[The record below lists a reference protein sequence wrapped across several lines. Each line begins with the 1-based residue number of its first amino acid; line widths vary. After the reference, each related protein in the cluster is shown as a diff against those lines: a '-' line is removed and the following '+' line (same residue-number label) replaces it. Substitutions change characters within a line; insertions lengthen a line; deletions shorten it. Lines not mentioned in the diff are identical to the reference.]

1 MSNLSKFV
9 AGLVGMVLM
18 AIVASWELF
27 MFVAMRDSS
36 GSNTAGGK
44 SHLWWAAIAGTTA
57 CIAGSLMSYFFI
69 RFEKHKWSKV
79 EMTPTGPLLTPLGGN
94 RFLNSVV
101 SVPFDAKRWRL
112 ANAWLSDGQP
122 DDRAPMDGSVIDCG
136 ETRSGQRAFARRT
149 HQLMFK
155 KWSQARHD

>member
-18 AIVASWELF
+18 AIVASWEIF
-27 MFVAMRDSS
+27 MFAVLRDPS
-36 GSNTAGGK
+36 GLSTAGGR
-44 SHLWWAAIAGTTA
+44 SHLWWAAIAGAIA
-57 CIAGSLMSYFFI
+57 CIACSLMSYFFI
-69 RFEKHKWSKV
+69 RYEKLKWSKV
-79 EMTPTGPLLTPLGGN
+79 QMTPTGPLLTTLGGN
-94 RFLNSVV
+94 RFINPLA

-112 ANAWLSDGQP
+112 ANAWLSDGQA
-122 DDRAPMDGSVIDCG
+122 DDRTPMDGSVIDSG
-136 ETRSGQRAFARRT
+136 ETGSGQRAFARRT